1 MLWEMS
7 SSMDVFLICLA
18 LSLRESAIMITEC
31 NKKEDNTGQ
40 GKRDINEL
48 DSKYG
53 LSSPSILN
61 TSPHPFW
68 TQVLMSILVKKE
80 VRLILF
86 GQ

>member
-1 MLWEMS
+1 MMN
-7 SSMDVFLICLA
+7 A
-18 LSLRESAIMITEC
+18 LRNVEFHGCVYLFSTLRESAITITEC

-61 TSPHPFW
+61 TSPHPF
-68 TQVLMSILVKKE
+68 
-80 VRLILF
+80 
-86 GQ
+86 